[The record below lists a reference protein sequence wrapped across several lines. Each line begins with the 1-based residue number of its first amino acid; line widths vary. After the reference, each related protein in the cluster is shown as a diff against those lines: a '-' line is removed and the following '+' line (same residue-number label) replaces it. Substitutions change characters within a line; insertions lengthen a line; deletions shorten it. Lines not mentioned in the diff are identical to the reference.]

1 MALIELE
8 DVGLQFR
15 LDQVR
20 VPLKDRFVQ
29 KMFRR
34 KDVQML
40 DAIRNVSLRFTE
52 GERVGIIGHNGA
64 GKSSMLKMLA
74 GIYRPT
80 SGRLTVRGRVDS
92 LLDLGIGI
100 EPDATGWDNIAFR
113 TYLRGG
119 TPRDVAATR
128 QEVADFSELGDRLH
142 TPVRYY
148 SAGMMVR
155 LLFAMATAIEPDIL
169 LVDEVMGAGDLSFY
183 EKARRRMVDL
193 IEKARILVSV
203 SHDLGTLESMCTR
216 IIWLDHGRVAADGD
230 PTEVVERYR
239 DAMLNPHR
247 SKAA

>member
-1 MALIELE
+1 MAFIELE
-8 DVGLQFR
+8 NVGLQFR

-20 VPLKDRFVQ
+20 VPLKDRFLQ

-34 KDVQML
+34 SNAQKL
-40 DAIRNVSLRFTE
+40 DAVRGVSFHVSE
-52 GERVGIIGHNGA
+52 GERLGIIGHNGA

-80 SGRLTVRGRVDS
+80 SGRLTVNGRVDS

-155 LLFAMATAIEPDIL
+155 LLFSMATAIEPDVL
-169 LVDEVMGAGDLSFY
+169 LIDEVLSAGDLSFCD
-183 EKARRRMVDL
+183 KARRRMLNL

-203 SHDLGTLESMCTR
+203 SHDLGSIESMCTR
-216 IIWLDHGRVAADGD
+216 VIWLDHGRIAADGK
-230 PTEVVERYR
+230 PTEVIDRYR
-239 DAMLNPHR
+239 EAMLHNTL